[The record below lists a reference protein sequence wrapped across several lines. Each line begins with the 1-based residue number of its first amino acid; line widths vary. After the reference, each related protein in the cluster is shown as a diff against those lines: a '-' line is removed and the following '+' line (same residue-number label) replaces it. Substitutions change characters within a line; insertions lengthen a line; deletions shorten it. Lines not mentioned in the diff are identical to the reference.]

1 MADGGVLS
9 RLFGGS
15 PQSGLLSPQQL
26 RGAEKR
32 ALMDF
37 GLSLLVSSA
46 PPPFGQPRTPLG
58 KAIAMGTLAGRE
70 SFERFTQQTRAVE
83 TQEAVGGA
91 LEEGLSLEALG
102 SAFTE
107 AMQSGDINSARTIVP
122 LLQQAMSAAG
132 ESTTAPN
139 LVHKEIPLEG
149 GGKGLGW
156 FNPKNGQLIS
166 VMKLPDEGLTT
177 EEIAKIQQGYA
188 QFQTATAKLQE
199 IPQQF
204 RRVFA
209 TSQALLAS
217 FDEQGRPIIGT
228 EEDVA
233 FRTVSALSA
242 FARLIDP
249 GSVVRSEEMRLLAG
263 QGDLA
268 QKIESFIEG
277 VRAGRV
283 SKSLVKALL
292 AEAKT
297 QLISQQAPFTEQ
309 KELAEERLIRLEF
322 DKSDFIFPDPFQAVI
337 DEFSLDGPAERGSV
351 GSETAAERA
360 KRLAGPPVPGGGN

>member
-15 PQSGLLSPQQL
+15 PQAGLLSPQQL

-70 SFERFTQQTRAVE
+70 SFDRFTRQTRAVE
-83 TQEAVGGA
+83 TQEGVSESLEGGF
-91 LEEGLSLEALG
+91 SIEALG

-107 AMQSGDINSARTIVP
+107 ALQGGDIDTARTIVP
-122 LLQQAMSAAG
+122 LLQSAMAAAG
-132 ESTTAPN
+132 VSAPTQPN
-139 LVHKEIPLEG
+139 LVSKEIPLEG
-149 GGKGLGW
+149 GGKGIGW
-156 FNPKNGQLIS
+156 FNPKTSELVSIF
-166 VMKLPDEGLTT
+166 KLPDKGLTT
-177 EEIAKIQQGYA
+177 EEMAKIQQGYS

-217 FDEQGRPIIGT
+217 FDEQGRPLVGT

-249 GSVVRSEEMRLLAG
+249 GSVVRSEEMRMLSG
-263 QGDLA
+263 QGDLR
-268 QKIESFIEG
+268 QKIDSFIEG

-297 QLISQQAPFTEQ
+297 QLTSQQAPFDEQ
-309 KELAEERLIRLEF
+309 VEVAQERLIRLGFEE
-322 DKSDFIFPDPFQAVI
+322 SDFIFPNPFQAVM
-337 DEFSLDGPAERGSV
+337 DEFFLDSPAPRGSV

-360 KRLAGPPVPGGGN
+360 QRLAGPERIP

>member
-15 PQSGLLSPQQL
+15 PQAGLLSPEQL

-32 ALMDF
+32 ALTDF

-83 TQEAVGGA
+83 TQKAVEGA
-91 LEEGLSLEALG
+91 LEGGFSVEALG
-102 SAFTE
+102 SAFKE
-107 AMQSGDINSARTIVP
+107 ALEGGDIDSARTIVP
-122 LLQQAMSAAG
+122 LLQSAMAAAG
-132 ESTTAPN
+132 QSTTAPN
-139 LVHKEIPLEG
+139 LISKEIPLED
-149 GGKGLGW
+149 GGKGIGW
-156 FNPKNGQLIS
+156 FNPKTGDLVSI
-166 VMKLPDEGLTT
+166 MKLPDEGLTP
-177 EEIAKIQQGYA
+177 EEMAKIQQAYG

-217 FDEQGRPIIGT
+217 FDEKGRPLVGT

-297 QLISQQAPFTEQ
+297 QLTSQQAPFDEQ
-309 KELAEERLIRLEF
+309 KSIAEERLIRLKF
-322 DKSDFIFPDPFQAVI
+322 DRSDFIFPDPFKAVI

-360 KRLAGPPVPGGGN
+360 RRLAGVPNG